1 LIKHKLYKKD
11 IILRS
16 VVENSVEKVEN
27 LFEKGLF
34 LWEKTVI

>member
-1 LIKHKLYKKD
+1 LIKQKLYKKD

-16 VVENSVEKVEN
+16 IVENSVEKVEN

-34 LWEKTVI
+34 SREKTGF